1 MPFFSS
7 KVGIRNPTWEE
18 GSAPCSPSLPNFF
31 LLPPSFSLSLLKLA
45 LDQLQG
51 SPKLTPIEVQT
62 TDNGLEAA
70 LPRVLCIATLVTL
83 PKSVRSQSSA
93 TRTLG
98 DPLRPFQALP
108 QTFVVSILTGPLGKL
123 LFILFHISPVFE
135 ASEFT

>member
-1 MPFFSS
+1 MGGRLRS
-7 KVGIRNPTWEE
+7 R
-18 GSAPCSPSLPNFF
+18 SPSLPDFF
-31 LLPPSFSLSLLKLA
+31 LQPPSLSLSPLKLA

-51 SPKLTPIEVQT
+51 SPKLTPVEVQT
-62 TDNGLEAA
+62 TDNDLEAA
-70 LPRVLCIATLVTL
+70 LPRVLCIAKNALVTL
-83 PKSVRSQSSA
+83 PKSVMSQSSA

-108 QTFVVSILTGPLGKL
+108 QIFVVSIPTGPLGKL